1 MGVFDIE
8 DNVVLTS
15 DQLIDMGFE
24 RLTKNTWELHTTQ
37 SGANNTRWWSTPVTI
52 TYDIKR
58 RMFRKDRKRFF
69 IKDMM
74 DFNVV
79 FEKLIED
86 TNYIRR
92 RHNTTNTNTY
102 TVTWNNYGAI

>member
-1 MGVFDIE
+1 
-8 DNVVLTS
+8 
-15 DQLIDMGFE
+15 
-24 RLTKNTWELHTTQ
+24 
-37 SGANNTRWWSTPVTI
+37 
-52 TYDIKR
+52 
-58 RMFRKDRKRFF
+58 MFRKDRKRFF

-92 RHNTTNTNTY
+92 LPKDNTKVF
-102 TVTWNNYGAI
+102 TVTWD

>member
-37 SGANNTRWWSTPVTI
+37 SGASNTKWWSIPVTI

-86 TNYIRR
+86 TNYR
-92 RHNTTNTNTY
+92 Y
-102 TVTWNNYGAI
+102 TLPRDYTKAFTVNWD

>member
-8 DNVVLTS
+8 DNVVLTP
-15 DQLIDMGFE
+15 DQLIGMGFE
-24 RLTKNTWELHTTQ
+24 RLTKNTWVLHTTQ
-37 SGANNTRWWSTPVTI
+37 SGANNTRWWSIPVAI

-69 IKDMM
+69 IKDIM

-86 TNYIRR
+86 TNYIRN
-92 RHNTTNTNTY
+92 HKSANTKAC
-102 TVTWNNYGAI
+102 TVTWNNYGSI

>member
-1 MGVFDIE
+1 MGAFDIE

-24 RLTKNTWELHTTQ
+24 RLTKNTWELRTTQ
-37 SGANNTRWWSTPVTI
+37 SGANNSRWWSIPVTI

-58 RMFRKDRKRFF
+58 RMFRKDRKKFF

-79 FEKLIED
+79 FKKLIED

-92 RHNTTNTNTY
+92 HMSANTKAY
-102 TVTWNNYGAI
+102 TVTWDSYGSI

>member
-8 DNVVLTS
+8 DNVVLTP
-15 DQLIDMGFE
+15 DQLIGMGFE

-37 SGANNTRWWSTPVTI
+37 SGANCARWWSKPVTI
-52 TYDIKR
+52 TYDVKR

-79 FEKLIED
+79 FEKLVED

-92 RHNTTNTNTY
+92 RKIDDTEAYY
-102 TVTWNNYGAI
+102 TITWN

>member
-15 DQLIDMGFE
+15 DQLIGMGFE
-24 RLTKNTWELHTTQ
+24 RLTKNTWILHTTQ
-37 SGANNTRWWSTPVTI
+37 SGVNNTRWWSIPVAI

-58 RMFRKDRKRFF
+58 RMFRKDGKRFF

-79 FEKLIED
+79 FEKLIEE

-92 RHNTTNTNTY
+92 LPKDNIKSYY
-102 TVTWNNYGAI
+102 TINWK

>member
-1 MGVFDIE
+1 MGIFDIE
-8 DNVVLTS
+8 DNVVLTP

-24 RLTKNTWELHTTQ
+24 RLTKNTWELRTTQ

-79 FEKLIED
+79 FEKLVED
-86 TNYIRR
+86 TNYRR
-92 RHNTTNTNTY
+92 RPPKDNTKAY
-102 TVTWNNYGAI
+102 TVTWNKYGTI

>member
-24 RLTKNTWELHTTQ
+24 RLTKNTWELRTTQ
-37 SGANNTRWWSTPVTI
+37 SGANNTRWWSIPVII

-58 RMFRKDRKRFF
+58 RMFRKDHKRFF
-69 IKDMM
+69 IKDAM

-79 FEKLIED
+79 FEKLIDD
-86 TNYIRR
+86 TNYIRK
-92 RHNTTNTNTY
+92 HMSTNTKACTG
-102 TVTWNNYGAI
+102 TWK

>member
-1 MGVFDIE
+1 MGIFDIE
-8 DNVVLTS
+8 DNIVLTS

-24 RLTKNTWELHTTQ
+24 RLTKNTWVLHTTQ
-37 SGANNTRWWSTPVTI
+37 SDANNTRWWTIPVTI

-74 DFNVV
+74 DFNIV

-86 TNYIRR
+86 TNYIGRYKIS
-92 RHNTTNTNTY
+92 NTKAY
-102 TVTWNNYGAI
+102 AAAWNYYESI

>member
-37 SGANNTRWWSTPVTI
+37 SGVNNTRWWSVPVII

-79 FEKLIED
+79 FKKLIED
-86 TNYIRR
+86 TNYIRSLPR
-92 RHNTTNTNTY
+92 DY
-102 TVTWNNYGAI
+102 TKYFTVNWN

>member
-8 DNVVLTS
+8 DNVVLTPE
-15 DQLIDMGFE
+15 QLISMGFE
-24 RLTKNTWELHTTQ
+24 RLTKNTWELHTSL
-37 SGANNTRWWSTPVTI
+37 SGANNTRWWSIPVTI

-58 RMFRKDRKRFF
+58 KMFRKDRKRFF

-92 RHNTTNTNTY
+92 PTKGQY
-102 TVTWNNYGAI
+102 